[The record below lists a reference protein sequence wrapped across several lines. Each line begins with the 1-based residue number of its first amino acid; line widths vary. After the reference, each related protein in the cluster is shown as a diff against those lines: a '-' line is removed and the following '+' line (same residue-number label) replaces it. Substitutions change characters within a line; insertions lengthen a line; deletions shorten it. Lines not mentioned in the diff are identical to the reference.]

1 MDDLFTRSPHF
12 KYNVSCW
19 DNFYISFLKLAPF
32 TWKKTH
38 VRGSMHTSYYYY
50 NYCYICTRIKA
61 VVYVVGTAY
70 NCTLLLGS
78 RSAAEQNAKQKNFT
92 ISKTDSWSPQ
102 DSICTCNNREIK
114 YNRIYRMTILH
125 VQRNKRIHHWENE
138 RSILSFKRRKNCK
151 IVS

>member
-1 MDDLFTRSPHF
+1 MTYSPAVHISNITFHAEIIFIYHF
-12 KYNVSCW
+12 WSSLLLRGRKHMYVEACTPHIIIIITVTYALEWKRWSMLSAPPTIVHCCW
-19 DNFYISFLKLAPF
+19 D
-32 TWKKTH
+32 
-38 VRGSMHTSYYYY
+38 RDQQ
-50 NYCYICTRIKA
+50 
-61 VVYVVGTAY
+61 
-70 NCTLLLGS
+70 
-78 RSAAEQNAKQKNFT
+78 QNKMLNKNFT

-138 RSILSFKRRKNCK
+138 RSILSFKRRKICK